1 MWDGAGYTLRSTLF
15 VFHVRVT
22 FQNSAQDL
30 ERYLDYMSSHTRL
43 RQPPRVAPQTVDT
56 GMWGDV
62 GLDLG
67 NGDGGILQ
75 THAEDVEQ
83 NIGLWN

>member
-1 MWDGAGYTLRSTLF
+1 
-15 VFHVRVT
+15 
-22 FQNSAQDL
+22 
-30 ERYLDYMSSHTRL
+30 
-43 RQPPRVAPQTVDT
+43 
-56 GMWGDV
+56 MWGDV

-67 NGDGGILQ
+67 NGDGSILQ